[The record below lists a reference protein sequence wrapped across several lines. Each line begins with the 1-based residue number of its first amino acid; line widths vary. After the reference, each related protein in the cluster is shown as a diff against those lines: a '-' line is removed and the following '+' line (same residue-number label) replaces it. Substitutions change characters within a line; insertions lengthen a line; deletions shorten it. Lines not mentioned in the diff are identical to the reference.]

1 MVKNRTHLGV
11 DRARDWKVY
20 VDLDLLWFVL
30 EVDPRQV
37 AVVRFAQ
44 VKSELVVDRQ
54 VVKARTERDWIRKEL
69 LNHTKRLFQ
78 GAGGGGWG

>member
-54 VVKARTERDWIRKEL
+54 VVKARTEKDWRDMVKF
-69 LNHTKRLFQ
+69 T
-78 GAGGGGWG
+78 